1 MINKQA
7 LMDLITRAERGALL
21 PGEAMILRDAVALLD
36 DLASTLDK
44 IMNGYGSS
52 AILNGYD
59 LETTAQLKIVEQG
72 KLGGAYTDKPTDD
85 DHGGNRP

>member
-21 PGEAMILRDAVALLD
+21 PGEATILRDAILLLD

-44 IMNGYGSS
+44 IMMKDRSS
-52 AILNGYD
+52 VILKEYD
-59 LETTAQLKIVEQG
+59 LETTAQLKIIEQG
-72 KLGGAYTDKPTDD
+72 DD
-85 DHGGNRP
+85 HHGGNRP

>member
-1 MINKQA
+1 MINKQG
-7 LMDLITRAERGALL
+7 LLDLVARAERGALL
-21 PGEAMILRDAVALLD
+21 PGEATILRDAVALLD

-52 AILNGYD
+52 AIMKGYD
-59 LETTAQLKIVEQG
+59 LETTQQLKIIEQG
-72 KLGGAYTDKPTDD
+72 RDD